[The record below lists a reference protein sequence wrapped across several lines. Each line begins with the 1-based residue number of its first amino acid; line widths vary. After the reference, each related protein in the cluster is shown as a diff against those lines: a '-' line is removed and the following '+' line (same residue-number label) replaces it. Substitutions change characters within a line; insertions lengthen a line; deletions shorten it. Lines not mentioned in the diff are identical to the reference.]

1 MVCFWTNFRII
12 MRQYLNTF
20 ILGNAKEREHDHSS
34 HTGSFICHLQMIATK
49 LLRLSSSQKI
59 KNTKFWFLALRR
71 PHFYM
76 TNFSAAPSLRNLLN
90 YIHDGLLPQKMPTV
104 SRKYYLHQGL
114 VNCAQWTSSIL
125 MCTVHYCSSPFFC
138 KDESLWNCV

>member
-1 MVCFWTNFRII
+1 MVCLGTIFLTI
-12 MRQYLNTF
+12 MRQYLKTF
-20 ILGNAKEREHDHSS
+20 LLWTREREHDHSS
-34 HTGSFICHLQMIATK
+34 HTGPFICHLQMIATK

-59 KNTKFWFLALRR
+59 RNTKFLALRKKSLFL
-71 PHFYM
+71 HFW
-76 TNFSAAPSLRNLLN
+76 AAPSLRNILD
-90 YIHDGLLPQKMPTV
+90 YILDFLPQKMPTV

-125 MCTVHYCSSPFFC
+125 MCTVHYYYVLVHFFC

>member
-1 MVCFWTNFRII
+1 MVCLGTIFLII
-12 MRQYLNTF
+12 MGQYLKTF
-20 ILGNAKEREHDHSS
+20 LLWTREREHDHSS
-34 HTGSFICHLQMIATK
+34 HTGPFICHLQMIATK

-59 KNTKFWFLALRR
+59 RNTKFLALRKKTLFL
-71 PHFYM
+71 HFW
-76 TNFSAAPSLRNLLN
+76 AAPSLRNILN
-90 YIHDGLLPQKMPTV
+90 YILDFLPQKMPTV

-125 MCTVHYCSSPFFC
+125 MCTVHYYCSSPFFC

>member
-1 MVCFWTNFRII
+1 
-12 MRQYLNTF
+12 MRQYLKTF
-20 ILGNAKEREHDHSS
+20 LLWKRERERDHSS
-34 HTGSFICHLQMIATK
+34 HTGPFICHLQMIATK

-59 KNTKFWFLALRR
+59 RNTKFLALRKKTLFL
-71 PHFYM
+71 HFW
-76 TNFSAAPSLRNLLN
+76 AAPSLRNILD
-90 YIHDGLLPQKMPTV
+90 YILDFLPQKMPTV

-125 MCTVHYCSSPFFC
+125 MCTVHYNCSSPFFC